1 MSFILKANLSLA
13 IIVIICLNFQS
24 TTCDP
29 DPVPNPDPDPEPKP
43 FLDIQIKPKHH
54 RHHHHHHFNHF
65 RRNHPYMNA
74 GFGDGQTVINI
85 HNNSNGFLS
94 YLLRNMKTIALM
106 FFYIGSVVCTIF
118 LLLKI

>member
-1 MSFILKANLSLA
+1 MSFILKTNLFLA
-13 IIVIICLNFQS
+13 IIVIVCINFQS
-24 TTCDP
+24 TTCEP

-54 RHHHHHHFNHF
+54 RHHHHHFHHF
-65 RRNHPYMNA
+65 RRNHPYMNGG
-74 GFGDGQTVINI
+74 GFGDAQTIINI
-85 HNNSNGFLS
+85 RNNSNGFFG
-94 YLLRNMKTIALM
+94 YLMKNIKTIALM